1 VQNLERFSL
10 KMVTSTVRHQPMLR
24 KPESRCFR
32 SRAASGVRA
41 SGRLEWC
48 PRFPADST
56 NNGNFLAKNS
66 IFLMFFDWKGTSKS
80 VNQTGLD
87 HSDSYLEAF
96 IILAIYRPWR
106 HVTHL
111 CKQGLLRRKAVDFHL
126 AGIFYIPSFTA
137 LHKQAKHPSYPAI
150 PSLPCFQTIVMLN
163 SLFLLTNSCFT
174 LR

>member
-1 VQNLERFSL
+1 
-10 KMVTSTVRHQPMLR
+10 MIPVTSTVRHQPVLR

-41 SGRLEWC
+41 SGRLEC
-48 PRFPADST
+48 PRFPAVST
-56 NNGNFLAKNS
+56 NNGNFLAKNN
-66 IFLMFFDWKGTSKS
+66 IFLIFFDWKGTSKS

-87 HSDSYLEAF
+87 HS
-96 IILAIYRPWR
+96 IYRPWR

-126 AGIFYIPSFTA
+126 AGLFYIPSFTA
-137 LHKQAKHPSYPAI
+137 LHKQAKHPSYPAF